1 MVSTVKH
8 ARFDRAWDGGDGWSW
23 PADPEAGQRVYCRKG
38 VRMSRIEEKCHGQ
51 SESLMCSSAS
61 LSCPTRVYKF
71 VWRLRNNG
79 LHDALAMAR
88 LRIRRFLASGAKSS
102 IESRK
107 STPCQAEAPELQPGD
122 WVRVRSREEIRV
134 MLDRCERLDGLAWMT
149 TMEKCCGRE
158 FQVRRRVR
166 KIVLESTGEIRKLKN
181 TVLLEGGIC
190 DGIYG
195 CDRSCFFFWKEA
207 WLERV
212 HNHE

>member
-1 MVSTVKH
+1 
-8 ARFDRAWDGGDGWSW
+8 
-23 PADPEAGQRVYCRKG
+23 
-38 VRMSRIEEKCHGQ
+38 MSRIEAKCHGQ
-51 SESLMCSSAS
+51 SDSLMCSSAS

-71 VWRLRNNG
+71 VWHLRNSG
-79 LHDALAMAR
+79 VHEALGMAR
-88 LRIRRFLASGAKSS
+88 LRIRRFLASGAKSPS
-102 IESRK
+102 ESRT
-107 STPCQAEAPELQPGD
+107 STPGHVEVPELQPGE
-122 WVRVRSREEIRV
+122 WVRVRSREEIRA
-134 MLDRCERLDGLAWMT
+134 MLDRCERYEGLAWMT

-158 FQVRRRVR
+158 FTVRRRVH

-212 HNHE
+212 RDHE